1 MPVQPVFGRHAP
13 APRSLEDVQNGLMRQ
28 EQARMALEGNAL
40 GLEERRNELADRPA
54 ILARKDAEHAARL
67 GEIGART
74 KASEAHAEEY
84 RESAKLKK
92 QQAYREQ
99 TIELARQFSAADPND
114 NAALVGIYQG
124 AIQSQFLDRERAEAE
139 LKDSGEPGTPQR
151 AAWHARQK
159 QMAMTAV
166 ERQTKAL
173 QEARDAEVARHHAA
187 QETEARRKNLAREV
201 PRVAPRAAGGGQ
213 PAATPTGRVSPGW
226 RWKADG
232 SGDQEPIPGGPHDP
246 ARGSGKPLAPAVVKQ
261 IQEARDNAATIERA
275 SSTFKPEFA
284 SKGVL
289 GMGADASMSAKGV
302 LGLDKD
308 SVAWWKDYRKQAE
321 LIERHALFGAALTPT
336 EQASWRSADIHPGMD
351 AAVIKTNLATRAALA
366 RKVAENTAAD
376 MKDAGHNAERID
388 AIAGRNAQPDAPKA
402 AVPTFDADKEKRY
415 QEWKARQGK

>member
-1 MPVQPVFGRHAP
+1 MPINADIYRQF
-13 APRSLEDVQNGLMRQ
+13 APRPVDPQDVTNGLMQTAQRG
-28 EQARMALEGNAL
+28 QALQAGQVEID
-40 GLEERRNELADRPA
+40 ERRNQLADRPA
-54 ILARKDAEHAARL
+54 IMARKDAEHQARM

-74 KASEAHAEEY
+74 KASEAQAEQY

-92 QQAYREQ
+92 QQAYRDQ

-114 NAALVGIYQG
+114 NAAIVGIYEG
-124 AIQSQFLDRERAEAE
+124 AIRNEFIDSKSAQAE
-139 LKDSGEPGTPQR
+139 LQDSGEPGTPQR

-173 QEARDAEVARHHAA
+173 QEARDADMARHRKVL
-187 QETEARRKNLAREV
+187 EDEAKRKNLARE
-201 PRVAPRAAGGGQ
+201 APKPARATGGGQ
-213 PAATPTGRVSPGW
+213 PAATPAGRVSVGY
-226 RWKADG
+226 RWKTDG
-232 SGDQEPIPGGPHDP
+232 SGEQEPIPGGPHDP

-376 MKDAGHNAERID
+376 MKDAGHNGERID
-388 AIAGRNAQPDAPKA
+388 KIAARNAQPDAPGIQA
-402 AVPTFDADKEKRY
+402 FDADKEKRY